1 VRIKEIEHST
11 AQLERMSFFFLS
23 SLFAKQMM
31 LLACLYWLL
40 RFVGESSFPSTRK
53 GFIFDQQMT
62 KKKRVYLINDSSC
75 C

>member
-1 VRIKEIEHST
+1 
-11 AQLERMSFFFLS
+11 
-23 SLFAKQMM
+23 M

-62 KKKRVYLINDSSC
+62 KKKEKKEFILLMTALVVR
-75 C
+75 

>member
-1 VRIKEIEHST
+1 
-11 AQLERMSFFFLS
+11 
-23 SLFAKQMM
+23 M

-62 KKKRVYLINDSSC
+62 KKKEFILLMTALVVR
-75 C
+75 

>member
-1 VRIKEIEHST
+1 
-11 AQLERMSFFFLS
+11 
-23 SLFAKQMM
+23 M

-75 C
+75 CWVEHGFPKPNKLLIRGVIIKSY